1 MFLTRLAALGG
12 AALLVAA
19 TGACQVVQNARTG
32 LQVSD
37 AVDELLSWEAL
48 TTVATLD
55 ATPGE
60 VYDYLQRAGAASG
73 REPSTDA
80 ARLLADL
87 ELTVSV
93 GDPEG
98 ETRMKDLEPDD
109 PLNAAMTVN
118 FGGRDVAGV
127 KLLDGRSYARVGGR
141 AIVED
146 VYGGDEA
153 AVARA
158 ERPQQDAAALPP
170 SLDTAALALGG
181 EWVEVEPF
189 AYDAY
194 AGALVEHGGVDP
206 EVAEALAGVL
216 TDGGAMLDP
225 AAQRD
230 FAGGLESTLRSGGSL
245 RGTGEGRGA
254 DTVEIRLPAGDAYR
268 ALGPVLT
275 LLTEQCER
283 FGVAPLVSEPADP
296 SAEVTAELA
305 IRNGVL
311 TNATFDLGQ
320 FGPEGAGPLPL
331 NLFLA
336 GGAALN
342 LDPPTTPAAP
352 LTPEDLTVALLYLAE
367 RNEDRAADES
377 RADVPG
383 PIQP

>member
-1 MFLTRLAALGG
+1 M
-12 AALLVAA
+12 
-19 TGACQVVQNARTG
+19 QNARAG

-48 TTVATLD
+48 TTVATVD
-55 ATPGE
+55 ATPEE
-60 VYDYLQRAGAASG
+60 VYDYLLRAGAGSG
-73 REPSTDA
+73 REPSMDA

-98 ETRMKDLEPDD
+98 ETRMKDIGPDD
-109 PLNAAMTVN
+109 PLNSAMTVN
-118 FGGRDVAGV
+118 FGGRDIAGV
-127 KLLDGRSYARVGGR
+127 KMLNGHAYARVGGQ

-158 ERPQQDAAALPP
+158 ERFDRDAARLP
-170 SLDTAALALGG
+170 AALATAELALRG

-189 AYDAY
+189 AYEAY
-194 AGALVEHGGVDP
+194 AEALNEHGDVDP
-206 EVAEALAGVL
+206 ATAEALAGVL

-225 AAQRD
+225 GAQWD
-230 FAGGLESTLRSGGSL
+230 LAGGLESTLRSGGSL
-245 RGTGEGRGA
+245 RRTGEAHGA
-254 DTVEIRLPAGDAYR
+254 DTVEVHLPAGEAYR

-283 FGVAPLVSEPADP
+283 FGLPPVVSAPADP

-320 FGPEGAGPLPL
+320 FGPEGAGSLPL

-336 GGAALN
+336 GGSALN
-342 LDPPTTPAAP
+342 LDPPETTTGP
-352 LTPEDLTVALLYLAE
+352 LTPADLTVALLYLAE
-367 RNEDRAADES
+367 QNESRAEDES

>member
-1 MFLTRLAALGG
+1 M
-12 AALLVAA
+12 
-19 TGACQVVQNARTG
+19 VQNARAG
-32 LQVSD
+32 LRVSD

-48 TTVATLD
+48 TAVATVD
-55 ATPGE
+55 ATQEE
-60 VYDYLQRAGAASG
+60 VYDYLLRAGADSG
-73 REPSTDA
+73 REPSMDA

-93 GDPEG
+93 GDPEH
-98 ETRMKDLEPDD
+98 ETRMKDIGPDD
-109 PLNAAMTVN
+109 PLNSAMTVN
-118 FGGRDVAGV
+118 FGGRDIAGV
-127 KLLDGRSYARVGGR
+127 KLLDGRAYARVGGQ

-158 ERPQQDAAALPP
+158 GRFAEDAAHLPDALAGP
-170 SLDTAALALGG
+170 ALALRGD
-181 EWVEVEPF
+181 WVEVEPF

-194 AGALVEHGGVDP
+194 AETLVEHGGVDP
-206 EVAEALAGVL
+206 EIARAVAGVL

-225 AAQRD
+225 AAQWD
-230 FAGGLESTLRSGGSL
+230 FAGGLEDTLRSGAAL
-245 RGTGEGRGA
+245 RGTGEAHGA
-254 DTVEIRLPAGDAYR
+254 DTVDVHLPARDAYR
-268 ALGPVLT
+268 ALEPVLT

-283 FGVAPLVSEPADP
+283 FGVPPVVTEPSGTADD
-296 SAEVTAELA
+296 VTAELA

-311 TNATFDLGQ
+311 TNVTFDLGQ
-320 FGPEGAGPLPL
+320 FGPEGAGSLPL

-342 LDPPTTPAAP
+342 LDPPETSTGP

-367 RNEDRAADES
+367 RNEDRAETGS

-383 PIQP
+383 PMQP